1 MSCVSVNIFRD
12 QELEIFQASQFE
24 KKNLLRIFNPFRWII
39 VFNLYYSSV
48 YKFTLNDR
56 TGPITVVSILIY
68 ELSVKLYYLL
78 THCALHYSVYYT
90 VRARYESLLH
100 SNFLEMYLT
109 VHHSIFLEMYF
120 KLQLLVRNNG
130 QFSLWTSAWHTY
142 VNTSNTWFQRR
153 NLKQS
158 KKYWISWYC

>member
-1 MSCVSVNIFRD
+1 M
-12 QELEIFQASQFE
+12 
-24 KKNLLRIFNPFRWII
+24 
-39 VFNLYYSSV
+39 
-48 YKFTLNDR
+48 
-56 TGPITVVSILIY
+56 SILIY

-120 KLQLLVRNNG
+120 KLQLQWSIFFMNICL
-130 QFSLWTSAWHTY
+130 TY
-142 VNTSNTWFQRR
+142 LCKYIKYVVPTQKFKTIQKILNQLILLGKYFFNYFFKDNFL
-153 NLKQS
+153 NLK
-158 KKYWISWYC
+158 I